1 MYLLDSNVFIK
12 AHRAIYP
19 FDVFPGYW
27 GWLSS
32 ALSSG
37 TIGSIERV
45 RDELTSLEDRL
56 QEWVDEQ
63 VGLDLTPDDATIEAL
78 RELAVWTMAEE
89 RFLPA
94 AKTEFLD
101 IADYFLVGQALAGGH
116 IVVTNE
122 VAQPEGKNKV
132 KIPDACD
139 AFGVEWIAP
148 IELLRREGVSFTLSD
163 G

>member
-1 MYLLDSNVFIK
+1 MSTADVPAGRKRLHHGTSDRLPVRRLSGLLGLD
-12 AHRAIYP
+12 
-19 FDVFPGYW
+19 
-27 GWLSS
+27 WLSS

-56 QEWVDEQ
+56 QDWVDDQ

-89 RFLPA
+89 RFVPA

-101 IADYFLVGQALAGGH
+101 VADYFLVGQAIAGGH

-122 VAQPEGKNKV
+122 VAQPEG
-132 KIPDACD
+132 
-139 AFGVEWIAP
+139 
-148 IELLRREGVSFTLSD
+148 
-163 G
+163 